1 MSNINVASININSD
15 INSIYN
21 FMLNMNKIN
30 LWSLGIKWNN
40 NNNNSE
46 IIKGISRY
54 DNSISYL
61 KITTNKN
68 IQQIKYWLGENINKL
83 YPRIY
88 VYVIKTKKIDVNKLL
103 IVSYRTQNMNNK
115 RWNKLKELHIKEVKI
130 IKNLIENDN

>member
-1 MSNINVASININSD
+1 MSNINIASININSD

-30 LWSLGIKWNN
+30 LWSLGIKWN

-88 VYVIKTKKIDVNKLL
+88 VYVIKTKNIDVNKLL
-103 IVSYRTQNMNNK
+103 IVSYRTQNMNNE

-130 IKNLIENDN
+130 IKKLIENGN

>member
-15 INSIYN
+15 INTIYN
-21 FMLNMNKIN
+21 FMLDMNKIN

-88 VYVIKTKKIDVNKLL
+88 VYIIKTKKIDVNKLL
-103 IVSYRTQNMNNK
+103 IVSYRTQNMNNE

>member
-21 FMLNMNKIN
+21 FMLDMNKIN
-30 LWSLGIKWNN
+30 LWSLGIKWN

-103 IVSYRTQNMNNK
+103 IVSYRTQNMNNE

>member
-15 INSIYN
+15 INTIYN
-21 FMLNMNKIN
+21 FMLDMNKIN
-30 LWSLGIKWNN
+30 LWSLGIKWN

-68 IQQIKYWLGENINKL
+68 IQQIKYWIEENINKL

-88 VYVIKTKKIDVNKLL
+88 VYVIKTKNIDVNKLL

>member
-15 INSIYN
+15 INTIYN
-21 FMLNMNKIN
+21 FMLDMNKIN
-30 LWSLGIKWNN
+30 LWSLGIKW

-68 IQQIKYWLGENINKL
+68 IQQIKYWIGENINKL

-88 VYVIKTKKIDVNKLL
+88 VYVIKTKEIDVNKLL
-103 IVSYRTQNMNNK
+103 IVSYRTQNMNNE

>member
-30 LWSLGIKWNN
+30 LWSLGIKWN

-88 VYVIKTKKIDVNKLL
+88 VYIIKTKKIDVNKLL
-103 IVSYRTQNMNNK
+103 IVSYRTQNMNNE

>member
-15 INSIYN
+15 INTIYN
-21 FMLNMNKIN
+21 FMLDMNKIN
-30 LWSLGIKWNN
+30 LWSLGIKWN

-103 IVSYRTQNMNNK
+103 IVSYRTQNMNNE

-130 IKNLIENDN
+130 IKKLIENGN

>member
-15 INSIYN
+15 INTIYN
-21 FMLNMNKIN
+21 FMLDMNKIN

-40 NNNNSE
+40 NNCE

-54 DNSISYL
+54 NNSIAYL

-68 IQQIKYWLGENINKL
+68 IQQIKYWIGENINKL

-103 IVSYRTQNMNNK
+103 IVSYRTKNMNNK
-115 RWNKLKELHIKEVKI
+115 KWNKLKELHIKEVKI

>member
-15 INSIYN
+15 INTIYN
-21 FMLNMNKIN
+21 FMLDMNKIN
-30 LWSLGIKWNN
+30 LWSLGIKWN

-54 DNSISYL
+54 DNSIAYL

-68 IQQIKYWLGENINKL
+68 IQQIKYWIGENINKL

-103 IVSYRTQNMNNK
+103 IVSYRTQNMNND

>member
-1 MSNINVASININSD
+1 MSNINVESININSD
-15 INSIYN
+15 INTIYN
-21 FMLNMNKIN
+21 FMLDMNKIN
-30 LWSLGIKWNN
+30 LWSLGIKWN

-103 IVSYRTQNMNNK
+103 IVSYKTQNMNNE

>member
-15 INSIYN
+15 INTIYN
-21 FMLNMNKIN
+21 FMLDMNKIN
-30 LWSLGIKWNN
+30 LWSLGIKWN

-68 IQQIKYWLGENINKL
+68 IQQIKYWIGENINKL

-88 VYVIKTKKIDVNKLL
+88 VYVIKTKEIDVNKLL

>member
-15 INSIYN
+15 INTIYN
-21 FMLNMNKIN
+21 FMLDMNKIN

-103 IVSYRTQNMNNK
+103 IVSYRTQNMNND

-130 IKNLIENDN
+130 IKKLIENGN

>member
-15 INSIYN
+15 INTIYN
-21 FMLNMNKIN
+21 FMLDMNKIN
-30 LWSLGIKWNN
+30 LWSLGIKWN

-54 DNSISYL
+54 DNSIAYL

-68 IQQIKYWLGENINKL
+68 IQQIKYWIGENINKL

-88 VYVIKTKKIDVNKLL
+88 VYVIKTKKINVNKLL
-103 IVSYRTQNMNNK
+103 IVSYRTQNMNNE

>member
-15 INSIYN
+15 INTIYN
-21 FMLNMNKIN
+21 FMLDMNKIN
-30 LWSLGIKWNN
+30 LWSLGIKWN

-61 KITTNKN
+61 KITTNEN

-103 IVSYRTQNMNNK
+103 IVSYRTQNMNNE

-130 IKNLIENDN
+130 IKKLIENGN

>member
-15 INSIYN
+15 INTIYN
-21 FMLNMNKIN
+21 FMLDMNKIN
-30 LWSLGIKWNN
+30 LWSLGIKWN

-61 KITTNKN
+61 KITTNEN

-103 IVSYRTQNMNNK
+103 IVSYRTQNMNNE

>member
-15 INSIYN
+15 INTIYN
-21 FMLNMNKIN
+21 FMLDMNKIN

-40 NNNNSE
+40 NNNSE

-54 DNSISYL
+54 DNYISYL

-103 IVSYRTQNMNNK
+103 IVSYRTQNMNNE

>member
-1 MSNINVASININSD
+1 MSNINVESININSD
-15 INSIYN
+15 INTIYN
-21 FMLNMNKIN
+21 FMLDMNKIN

-40 NNNNSE
+40 NNNSE

-54 DNSISYL
+54 DNYISYL

-68 IQQIKYWLGENINKL
+68 IQQIKYWIGENINKL

-103 IVSYRTQNMNNK
+103 IVSYRTQNMNNE

>member
-15 INSIYN
+15 INTIYN
-21 FMLNMNKIN
+21 FMLDMNKIN
-30 LWSLGIKWNN
+30 LWSLGIKWN

-68 IQQIKYWLGENINKL
+68 IQQIKYWIGENINKL

-103 IVSYRTQNMNNK
+103 IVSYRTQNMNNE

>member
-15 INSIYN
+15 INTIYN
-21 FMLNMNKIN
+21 FMLDMNKIN
-30 LWSLGIKWNN
+30 LWSLGIKWN

-61 KITTNKN
+61 KITTNEN

-130 IKNLIENDN
+130 IKKLIENGN

>member
-15 INSIYN
+15 INTIYN
-21 FMLNMNKIN
+21 FMLDMNKIN
-30 LWSLGIKWNN
+30 LWSLGIKWN

-54 DNSISYL
+54 DNSIAYL

-68 IQQIKYWLGENINKL
+68 IQQIKYWIGENINKL

-88 VYVIKTKKIDVNKLL
+88 VYVIKTKNIDVNKLL
-103 IVSYRTQNMNNK
+103 IVSYRTQNMNND

>member
-40 NNNNSE
+40 NNNSE

-61 KITTNKN
+61 KITTNEN

-103 IVSYRTQNMNNK
+103 IVSYRTQNMNND

-130 IKNLIENDN
+130 IKKLIENGN

>member
-15 INSIYN
+15 INTIYN
-21 FMLNMNKIN
+21 FMLDMNKIN
-30 LWSLGIKWNN
+30 LWSLGIKWN

-61 KITTNKN
+61 KITTNEN

-103 IVSYRTQNMNNK
+103 IV
-115 RWNKLKELHIKEVKI
+115 
-130 IKNLIENDN
+130 

>member
-15 INSIYN
+15 INTIYN
-21 FMLNMNKIN
+21 FMLDMNKIN
-30 LWSLGIKWNN
+30 LWSLGIKWN

-54 DNSISYL
+54 DNSIAYL

-68 IQQIKYWLGENINKL
+68 IQQIKYWIGENINKL

-103 IVSYRTQNMNNK
+103 IVSYRTKNMNNK
-115 RWNKLKELHIKEVKI
+115 KWNKLKELHIKEVKI

>member
-30 LWSLGIKWNN
+30 LWSLGIKWN

-103 IVSYRTQNMNNK
+103 IVSYKTQNMNNE

>member
-15 INSIYN
+15 INTIYN
-21 FMLNMNKIN
+21 FMLDMNKIN
-30 LWSLGIKWNN
+30 LWSLGIKWN

>member
-30 LWSLGIKWNN
+30 LWSLGIKWN

-103 IVSYRTQNMNNK
+103 IVSYRTQNMNNE

>member
-15 INSIYN
+15 INTIYN
-21 FMLNMNKIN
+21 FMLDMNKIN
-30 LWSLGIKWNN
+30 LWSLGIKWN

-88 VYVIKTKKIDVNKLL
+88 VYIIKTKKIDVNKLL
-103 IVSYRTQNMNNK
+103 IVSYRTQNMNNE

-130 IKNLIENDN
+130 IKKLIENGN

>member
-15 INSIYN
+15 INTIYN
-21 FMLNMNKIN
+21 FMLDMNKIN
-30 LWSLGIKWNN
+30 LWSLGIKWN

-103 IVSYRTQNMNNK
+103 IVSYRTQNMNNE

>member
-1 MSNINVASININSD
+1 
-15 INSIYN
+15 
-21 FMLNMNKIN
+21 MLDMNKIN
-30 LWSLGIKWNN
+30 LWSLGIKWN

-103 IVSYRTQNMNNK
+103 IVSYRTQNMNNE

>member
-1 MSNINVASININSD
+1 MSNINIESININSD
-15 INSIYN
+15 INTIYN
-21 FMLNMNKIN
+21 FMLDMNKIN
-30 LWSLGIKWNN
+30 LWSLGIKWN

-61 KITTNKN
+61 KITTNEN

-103 IVSYRTQNMNNK
+103 IVSYRTQNMNNE

>member
-15 INSIYN
+15 INTIYN
-21 FMLNMNKIN
+21 FMLDMNKIN
-30 LWSLGIKWNN
+30 LWSLGIKWN

-130 IKNLIENDN
+130 IKKLIENGN

>member
-15 INSIYN
+15 INTIYN
-21 FMLNMNKIN
+21 FMLDMNKIN
-30 LWSLGIKWNN
+30 LWSLGIKWN

-88 VYVIKTKKIDVNKLL
+88 VYIIKTKKIDVNKLL
-103 IVSYRTQNMNNK
+103 IVSYRTQNMNNE